1 MNKFIVIILL
11 LLLSSCVKVSM
22 SIHEIEK
29 QFNDNPKISNNAIS
43 PDNRFHLFVLE
54 DGTVYAFGNKVNS
67 DFRHGIPQ
75 LKEKIEE
82 GRISIILWGFST
94 LL

>member
-1 MNKFIVIILL
+1 MLGNQLMDKFIVIILL

-22 SIHEIEK
+22 PIHEIEK

-54 DGTVYAFGNKVNS
+54 DGTVF
-67 DFRHGIPQ
+67 
-75 LKEKIEE
+75 LKNLQNQSEKILSPPCSECNE
-82 GRISIILWGFST
+82 YTIYSCP
-94 LL
+94 